1 MYHFITLNGN
11 LEENL
16 TAFEK
21 YFEDKEFVWKPG
33 LERIKGAV
41 EEFGGKDYPSVI
53 VAGTNGKGSVSHL
66 IAEAL
71 IRNGLKVGLFTSPH
85 LFRFNERIKVNLREV
100 ETEEL
105 NGAFEFVLPL
115 IERFELTYFE
125 ASLVLALEVFR
136 RERVD
141 AAVFEVGLG
150 GRLDATNVLNH
161 QLAVLTSVSLDHTN
175 YLGSSLSEIARE
187 KAEVFRGVPFGV
199 LGYVEEEV
207 VETVRSVFDGELQ
220 LYGRD
225 FWADGISVSISG
237 TSFYYMGSVPMK
249 TSLIGE
255 HQAVN
260 TSVAVR
266 ASQLFFEEFFRKHFL
281 IPREFTVKLPG
292 RFEVLKENPPVI
304 FDVAH
309 NEGALKKLFETA
321 KELRISGDVYYSGL
335 KDKEQERNL
344 KVVSE
349 YLKWSCGTLYL
360 LQIGNERAESVERL
374 KKIAVK
380 SGIQN
385 VEIVD
390 RVKVKE
396 LKKPSIITGSFY
408 IGGLVER
415 G

>member
-1 MYHFITLNGN
+1 MSGK
-11 LEENL
+11 
-16 TAFEK
+16 TAFER

-33 LERIKGAV
+33 LERIKRAV

-85 LFRFNERIKVNLREV
+85 LFRFNERIKVNLKEI

-105 NGAFEFVLPL
+105 DGAFESVLPL

-150 GRLDATNVLNH
+150 GRLDATNALDH
-161 QLAVLTSVSLDHTN
+161 QLAVLTSISLDHTN
-175 YLGSSLSEIARE
+175 YLGSSLSEIAKE
-187 KAEVFRGVPFGV
+187 KAEVFRGAPFGV
-199 LGYVEEEV
+199 LGDVEEEV

-281 IPREFTVKLPG
+281 IPREFIVKLPG
-292 RFEVLKENPPVI
+292 RFEVLKANPPVI

-321 KELRISGDVYYSGL
+321 KELGISGDVYYSGL

-390 RVKVKE
+390 KVKVKE
-396 LKKPSIITGSFY
+396 LKNPSIITGSFY

>member
-1 MYHFITLNGN
+1 MK
-11 LEENL
+11 
-16 TAFEK
+16 TAFER

-33 LERIKGAV
+33 LERIKRAV
-41 EEFGGKDYPSVI
+41 EEFGGKEYPSVI

-85 LFRFNERIKVNLREV
+85 LFRFNERIKVNLKEV
-100 ETEEL
+100 ETKEL
-105 NGAFEFVLPL
+105 DGAFETVLPL

-136 RERVD
+136 RRRVN

-150 GRLDATNVLNH
+150 GRLDATNVLDH

-187 KAEVFRGVPFGV
+187 KAEVFRGAPFGV
-199 LGYVEEEV
+199 LGDVEEEI
-207 VETVRSVFDGELQ
+207 VETVRSVFDGELH

-225 FWADGISVSISG
+225 FWADGVSVSISG

-260 TSVAVR
+260 ASVAVR
-266 ASQLFFEEFFRKHFL
+266 ASQLFFEKFFRKHFL

-349 YLKWSCGTLYL
+349 YLNWSCGTLYL
-360 LQIGNERAESVERL
+360 LQIENERAESVERL
-374 KKIAVK
+374 KEIAVK

-385 VEIVD
+385 VEFVD

-408 IGGLVER
+408 IGGLVEK

>member
-1 MYHFITLNGN
+1 VK
-11 LEENL
+11 
-16 TAFEK
+16 TAFER
-21 YFEDKEFVWKPG
+21 YFEDKEFIWKPG
-33 LERIKGAV
+33 LERIKRAV

-100 ETEEL
+100 ETKEL
-105 NGAFEFVLPL
+105 DRAFESVLPL

-187 KAEVFRGVPFGV
+187 KAEVFRGAPFGV
-199 LGYVEEEV
+199 LGDVEEEV

-225 FWADGISVSISG
+225 FWADGVSVSISG

-255 HQAVN
+255 HQTVN

-266 ASQLFFEEFFRKHFL
+266 ASQLFFEKFFRKHFL

-349 YLKWSCGTLYL
+349 YLKWSCGTFYL

-374 KKIAVK
+374 KEIAVK

-390 RVKVKE
+390 RVRVKE

>member
-1 MYHFITLNGN
+1 M
-11 LEENL
+11 EERL
-16 TAFEK
+16 TAFER
-21 YFEDKEFVWKPG
+21 YFENKEFVWKPG
-33 LERIKGAV
+33 LERIEKAV
-41 EEFGGKDYPSVI
+41 EEFGGKGYPSII

-66 IAEAL
+66 ISEAL
-71 IRNGLKVGLFTSPH
+71 VKNGLKVGLFTSPH
-85 LFRFNERIKVNLREV
+85 LFRFNERIKVNRKEV

-105 NGAFEFVLPL
+105 DEAFNSVLPL

-125 ASLVLALEVFR
+125 ASLLLALEVFKK
-136 RERVD
+136 ERVD

-161 QLAVLTSVSLDHTN
+161 QVAVLTSVSLDHTN
-175 YLGSSLSEIARE
+175 YLGSSLSQIAKE

-199 LGYVEEEV
+199 VGDVERSI
-207 VETVRSVFDGELQ
+207 VETVKSVFDGELH

-225 FWADGISVSISG
+225 FWADGISVSVSG
-237 TSFYYMGSVPMK
+237 TSFYYMGSVPLK
-249 TSLIGE
+249 TTLIGE

-266 ASQLFFEEFFRKHFL
+266 ASQLLLEQFFGEHFL
-281 IPREFTVKLPG
+281 IPTEFTVKLPG
-292 RFEVLKENPPVI
+292 RFEVLRENPPVI

-309 NEGALKKLFETA
+309 NEGALKKLFETV
-321 KELRISGDVYYSGL
+321 KELGISGDVYYSGL

-360 LQIGNERAESVERL
+360 LQIENERAESVEKL
-374 KKIAVK
+374 KEMAVK
-380 SGIQN
+380 LGVKN
-385 VEIVD
+385 VKIIG

-396 LKKPSIITGSFY
+396 LKKPSVITGSFY

>member
-1 MYHFITLNGN
+1 MSRK
-11 LEENL
+11 
-16 TAFEK
+16 TAFER
-21 YFEDKEFVWKPG
+21 YFENKEFIWKPG
-33 LERIKGAV
+33 LERIKRAV
-41 EEFGGKDYPSVI
+41 EKFGGKDYPSII

-66 IAEAL
+66 ISEAL
-71 IRNGLKVGLFTSPH
+71 IKDGLKVGLFTSPH
-85 LFRFNERIKVNLREV
+85 LFRFNERIKINLKEV
-100 ETEEL
+100 ETKEL
-105 NGAFEFVLPL
+105 DEAFYSVLLL

-125 ASLVLALEVFR
+125 SSLVLALEIFK

-150 GRLDATNVLNH
+150 GRLDATNVLDH

-175 YLGSSLSEIARE
+175 YLGSSLTEIAKE
-187 KAEVFRGVPFGV
+187 KVEVFRGVPLGV
-199 LGYVEEEV
+199 MGDVERSV
-207 VETVRSVFDGELQ
+207 VETVKSVFDGELH

-225 FWADGISVSISG
+225 FWADEISVSISG
-237 TSFYYMGSVPMK
+237 TSFYYMGSVPLK
-249 TSLIGE
+249 TTLIGE

-266 ASQLFFEEFFRKHFL
+266 ASQLLLEQFFGEHFL
-281 IPREFTVKLPG
+281 IPAEFTVKLPG

-321 KELRISGDVYYSGL
+321 ERLGISGDVYYSGL
-335 KDKEQERNL
+335 KDKEQEKNM
-344 KVVSE
+344 KIVSE
-349 YLKWSCGTLYL
+349 YLKKSRGTLYL
-360 LQIGNERAESVERL
+360 LQIENERAENVGKLRE
-374 KKIAVK
+374 IAVK
-380 SGIQN
+380 SGIKN
-385 VEIVD
+385 IEIID

-415 G
+415 S

>member
-1 MYHFITLNGN
+1 MK
-11 LEENL
+11 
-16 TAFEK
+16 TAFER

-33 LERIKGAV
+33 LERIKRAV

-71 IRNGLKVGLFTSPH
+71 IGNGLKVGLFTSPH

-100 ETEEL
+100 ETGEL
-105 NGAFEFVLPL
+105 DRAFESVFPL

-125 ASLVLALEVFR
+125 ASLVLALEVFKKKK
-136 RERVD
+136 VD

-150 GRLDATNVLNH
+150 GRLDATNALDH

-175 YLGSSLSEIARE
+175 YLGSSLPEIARE

-199 LGYVEEEV
+199 LGDVEDGV
-207 VETVRSVFDGELQ
+207 VETVRRVFDGELH

-225 FWADGISVSISG
+225 FWADGVLVSISG

-260 TSVAVR
+260 ASVAVR
-266 ASQLFFEEFFRKHFL
+266 TSQLFFERFFRNHFL

-292 RFEVLKENPPVI
+292 RFEVLKESPPVI

-321 KELRISGDVYYSGL
+321 KELGICGDVYYSGL

-349 YLKWSCGTLYL
+349 YLDWSCGTLYL
-360 LQIGNERAESVERL
+360 LQIENERAESVERL
-374 KKIAVK
+374 KEIAVK

-385 VEIVD
+385 VEFVD

-396 LKKPSIITGSFY
+396 LKKPSVITGSFY
-408 IGGLVER
+408 VGGLVER
-415 G
+415 V

>member
-1 MYHFITLNGN
+1 MK
-11 LEENL
+11 
-16 TAFEK
+16 TAFER
-21 YFEDKEFVWKPG
+21 YFENKEFVWKPG
-33 LERIKGAV
+33 LERIKRAV

-100 ETEEL
+100 ETGEL
-105 NGAFEFVLPL
+105 DRAFESVLPL

-125 ASLVLALEVFR
+125 ASLVLALEVFKKK
-136 RERVD
+136 RVD

-150 GRLDATNVLNH
+150 GRLDATNVLDH

-175 YLGSSLSEIARE
+175 YLGSSLPEIAKE
-187 KAEVFRGVPFGV
+187 KAEVFREVPFGV
-199 LGYVEEEV
+199 LGDMEEEV
-207 VETVRSVFDGELQ
+207 VETVRSVFDGELH
-220 LYGRD
+220 LYSRD
-225 FWADGISVSISG
+225 FWADGVSVSISG

-292 RFEVLKENPPVI
+292 RFEVLKESPPVI

-321 KELRISGDVYYSGL
+321 KELRICGDVYYSGL

-349 YLKWSCGTLYL
+349 YLNWSCGTLYL
-360 LQIGNERAESVERL
+360 LQIENERAESVERL
-374 KKIAVK
+374 KEIAVK

-390 RVKVKE
+390 RVKVKG

>member
-1 MYHFITLNGN
+1 VK
-11 LEENL
+11 
-16 TAFEK
+16 TAFER

-71 IRNGLKVGLFTSPH
+71 IRNGLKVGLFNSPH

-100 ETEEL
+100 ETGEL
-105 NGAFEFVLPL
+105 DRAFETVLPL

-141 AAVFEVGLG
+141 TAVFEVGLG
-150 GRLDATNVLNH
+150 GRLDATNVLDH

-187 KAEVFRGVPFGV
+187 KAEVFRGAPFGV
-199 LGYVEEEV
+199 LGDVEEEV

-266 ASQLFFEEFFRKHFL
+266 ASQLFFEEFFKKHFL

-344 KVVSE
+344 NVVSE
-349 YLKWSCGTLYL
+349 YLNWSCGTLYL
-360 LQIGNERAESVERL
+360 LQIENERAESVERL
-374 KKIAVK
+374 KEIAVK

-385 VEIVD
+385 VEFVD

>member
-1 MYHFITLNGN
+1 MKTD
-11 LEENL
+11 
-16 TAFEK
+16 FER

-33 LERIKGAV
+33 LERIDRAV
-41 EEFGGKDYPSVI
+41 EEFGGKDYPSII

-66 IAEAL
+66 ISEAL
-71 IRNGLKVGLFTSPH
+71 IKNGLKVGLFASPH
-85 LFRFNERIKVNLREV
+85 LFRFNERIKVNLKEV

-105 NGAFEFVLPL
+105 DEAFSSVLPL

-125 ASLVLALEVFR
+125 ASLLLALEVFR
-136 RERVD
+136 KEKVD

-187 KAEVFRGVPFGV
+187 KAEVFRGVPLGV
-199 LGYVEEEV
+199 LGNVEKGV
-207 VETVRSVFDGELQ
+207 VETVRSVFDGELH
-220 LYGRD
+220 LYGRN
-225 FWADGISVSISG
+225 FWADGVSVSINE
-237 TSFYYMGSVPMK
+237 TSFYYMGSVPLK
-249 TSLIGE
+249 TALIGE

-260 TSVAVR
+260 ASVAVR
-266 ASQLFFEEFFRKHFL
+266 ASQLFFERLFKKHFL
-281 IPREFTVKLPG
+281 IPREFAVKLPG

-309 NEGALKKLFETA
+309 NERALKKLFGTA
-321 KELRISGDVYYSGL
+321 KELGISGNVYYSGL
-335 KDKEQERNL
+335 KDKDQEGNL
-344 KVVSE
+344 KVISE

-360 LQIGNERAESVERL
+360 LQIENERAERVKRL
-374 KKIAVK
+374 REIAIKLGVK
-380 SGIQN
+380 N
-385 VEIVD
+385 VRIIE

>member
-1 MYHFITLNGN
+1 MK
-11 LEENL
+11 
-16 TAFEK
+16 TAFER
-21 YFEDKEFVWKPG
+21 YFEDKEFIWKPG
-33 LERIKGAV
+33 LERIKRAV

-100 ETEEL
+100 ETKEL
-105 NGAFEFVLPL
+105 DRAFESVLPL

-199 LGYVEEEV
+199 LGDVEEEV

-225 FWADGISVSISG
+225 FWADGVSVSISG

-281 IPREFTVKLPG
+281 IPRDFTVKLPG

-321 KELRISGDVYYSGL
+321 KELGISGDVYYSGL
-335 KDKEQERNL
+335 KDKEQEKNL

-374 KKIAVK
+374 KEIAVK
-380 SGIQN
+380 LG
-385 VEIVD
+385 VKKVKVVD
-390 RVKVKE
+390 RVRVKE